1 MALRKTLVLFRAHWR
16 HLLAV
21 SFSVHAGLGLVG
33 VLLIL
38 LLDSAGVAFA
48 TLLLYTGTYWT
59 QGAVARAVEDV
70 RDGRADL
77 TIRETLRTLGPRL
90 NRLSFA
96 SILVTIG
103 VGVGLGVLVLP
114 GLFLLVRWSMVAQ
127 VIVLEGTG
135 TLGSL
140 RRSWALVRGESFRV
154 LWLIVVSALVL
165 LAGFIGAAILAGFA
179 SLVGTWGVLVWI
191 VVLFVAMTPAVAF
204 VAVLWSVLYFELR
217 SRREPA
223 AV

>member
-1 MALRKTLVLFRAHWR
+1 VALRKTLVLFRAHWR

-21 SFSVHAGLGLVG
+21 SFSVYAGLGLVG

-38 LLDSAGVAFA
+38 LLDSAGVVFA
-48 TLLLYTGTYWT
+48 TLLLYTGMYWT
-59 QGAVARAVEDV
+59 QGAVAQAVEDV
-70 RDGRADL
+70 RDGRPDL
-77 TIRETLRTLGPRL
+77 TVRETLRAVGSRL
-90 NRLSFA
+90 NRLTFA
-96 SILVTIG
+96 SILVTIC
-103 VGVGLGVLVLP
+103 VWVGLVLVLP
-114 GLFLLVRWSMVAQ
+114 GLLLLVRWSMVGQ

-135 TLGSL
+135 TFASL

-179 SLVGTWGVLVWI
+179 SLVGDWGILAWI
-191 VVLFVAMTPAVAF
+191 VVLFVAMTPGVAF

-217 SRREPA
+217 ARREPA
-223 AV
+223 AG